1 MGFKKR
7 SYVKNETGDGKLY
20 YNDVFSNGDN
30 NK

>member
-7 SYVKNETGDGKLY
+7 SYVKNETVDGILY
-20 YNDVFSNGDN
+20 YNDVFSSGDN